1 MIKTLG
7 YILFGICCVS
17 FLSILIVP
25 LLGFSAKQVAGI
37 TIVLVIIGE
46 VTFYISL
53 ILLGKSFFNKIKDKL
68 KLRKSKSSINSD
80 PGQLNNI

>member
-7 YILFGICCVS
+7 YILFGICCIS

-25 LLGFSAKQVAGI
+25 LVGFSGKQIAGI
-37 TIVLVIIGE
+37 TIVLVILGE

-53 ILLGKSFFNKIKDKL
+53 ILLGKSFFNKIKEKL

-80 PGQLNNI
+80 SGQLNNI

>member
-7 YILFGICCVS
+7 YILFGLCCIS

-25 LLGFSAKQVAGI
+25 ILGFSAKQIAGI

-46 VTFYISL
+46 VTFYLSL

>member
-1 MIKTLG
+1 MIKTIG
-7 YILFGICCVS
+7 YILFGICCIS

-25 LLGFSAKQVAGI
+25 LVGFSGKQIAGI

-53 ILLGKSFFNKIKDKL
+53 ILLGKSFFNKIKEKL

-80 PGQLNNI
+80 SGQLNNI

>member
-7 YILFGICCVS
+7 YILFAICCLS

-25 LLGFSAKQVAGI
+25 LLGFSAKQIAGI

-68 KLRKSKSSINSD
+68 KFRKSKSSSNSD
-80 PGQLNNI
+80 PEQLNKI